1 MSDGIDQEAVV
12 AELAPTWIGHL
23 VGPQRA
29 EGERLLAEL
38 VRGWAEEAD
47 STPDPA
53 AVLRFQ
59 HRDFEA
65 AGAGRDPLG
74 RREALRLAVLRRKVE
89 RLGAATFALGVAIL
103 DGAIPEE
110 DSLSR
115 GRALLSEAEALG
127 SLVKALPQ
135 SPEAMPVRR
144 ELSDAVMEA
153 LFAVEGKAM
162 SSRLDRERQDRL
174 AK

>member
-1 MSDGIDQEAVV
+1 MSDRIDQEAVV
-12 AELAPTWIGHL
+12 AELAPEWIGGL
-23 VGPQRA
+23 AGPQRV

-38 VRGWAEEAD
+38 VRGWAEDAD

-59 HRDFEA
+59 HRDLEA

-74 RREALRLAVLRRKVE
+74 RLAALTLAVLQRNVE
-89 RLGAATFALGVAIL
+89 RLGTATFALGVAIL
-103 DGAIPEE
+103 DGAIGGEE
-110 DSLSR
+110 SRSR
-115 GRALLSEAEALG
+115 GRELLSEAEALG
-127 SLVKALPQ
+127 SMVKALPQ